1 MLNKNILSILE
12 YIEYCK
18 RHFVNPEKYIPKIF
32 KKRVGYEL
40 NLKHPET
47 FNEKMQWMKLYYKNP
62 TYATFV
68 DKYAVKAY
76 VAQTIGKEYVI
87 PTLGVWNSF
96 DSINFSQLPE
106 QFVLKCT
113 HDSGG
118 LVICKDRKTLNWNEA
133 RKKISKSLGFNY
145 YYMGFEWP
153 YKNVKPRIIAEKYLE
168 DNETKELRDYKF
180 FVFNGEVRAL
190 FIASNRNKKDKEVNV
205 DFFSADFEHLPFER
219 GHKNAI
225 QVPEK
230 PLLFDEM
237 KILAQKL
244 SKDIP
249 FVRIDFYEV
258 NEKIYFGEMTFFP
271 GCGWEPFVPETWDY
285 TFGKWLNLPNPT
297 HE

>member
-190 FIASNRNKKDKEVNV
+190 FIASNRNKDKEVNF

-258 NEKIYFGEMTFFP
+258 NGKIYFGEMTFFP
-271 GCGWEPFVPETWDY
+271 GCGWEPFVPE
-285 TFGKWLNLPNPT
+285 
-297 HE
+297 